1 MNNLT
6 GITMLEIF
14 RLNYDTEG
22 LYQMIPQWD
31 YIKRG
36 IRRNRE
42 VLRNF
47 YQMGIYHAKSE
58 HPLVSLIYALNIPRN
73 SPASRVYDI
82 SRARSNSLSQ
92 QIGFVSAVGK
102 GKLFRNVFFGG
113 GSKEIIINNIS
124 LISPDRIV
132 EDWKNMRPVRILRH
146 PFSDLWGNVPDGRPT
161 IKDGLSYFSVDIPM
175 LATMYW
181 CFQKEQDI
189 AEENGHARATPGQ
202 FVYAYCLA
210 NMVEDMIDHAI
221 FNRYHSIATGTPRIE
236 ERRYHPN
243 AFPSYS
249 QDVDNVAPT
258 MYQRVTQ
265 TGRRLTGRLNQ
276 AKLVFSDSVLSLSE
290 LPDLA
295 PTLQC
300 FWALSSCRMRML
312 EFGFLSMG
320 DPRTVDPTDINLIQW
335 SMKLQNT
342 PLVIR
347 NNLPIDAFVHI
358 APELD
363 YVMGL

>member
-1 MNNLT
+1 
-6 GITMLEIF
+6 MLEIF

-42 VLRNF
+42 MIREF
-47 YQMGIYHAKSE
+47 YQMGIYHARSE
-58 HPLVSLIYALNIPRN
+58 HILMSLIFALNIPRN
-73 SPASRVYDI
+73 STASRVYDI
-82 SRARSNSLSQ
+82 ARARSNSLAQ
-92 QIGFVSAVGK
+92 QIGFVSAIGK
-102 GKLFRNVFFGG
+102 GKIFKNVFFGG
-113 GSKEIIINNIS
+113 GSKEIVIS
-124 LISPDRIV
+124 SNSLTSPDKIV
-132 EDWKNMRPVRILRH
+132 TDWKNMKPVRILRH
-146 PFSDLWGNVPDGRPT
+146 PFSDLWGNIPDGRPT
-161 IKDGLSYFSVDIPM
+161 VKDGLSYFSVDIPM

-181 CFQKEQDI
+181 CFQKEQDVK
-189 AEENGHARATPGQ
+189 EEAGEPRKTPAQ

-210 NMVEDMIDHAI
+210 NMVDDMIDHAI
-221 FNRYHSIATGTPRIE
+221 FNRYHTFATGVPRIE
-236 ERRYHPN
+236 EKRYHPT

-249 QDVDNVAPT
+249 EDVDRITPT
-258 MYQRVTQ
+258 MYQRVTH

-276 AKLVFSDSVLSLSE
+276 AKLVFADSVLALSE
-290 LPDLA
+290 LPDIA

-300 FWALSSCRMRML
+300 FWALSSCRMKML
-312 EFGFLSMG
+312 EFGFIAMG

-335 SMKLQNT
+335 SMRLQNT

-347 NNLPIDAFVHI
+347 NNLPIDCYVHV
-358 APELD
+358 ASELE